1 MFDRLVPPPPP
12 APAPDDPPA
21 GDSGMSNRNV
31 SGHDTPLP
39 VVDQGGNPPMS
50 TPPTPDEGMSNA
62 PPSPGDDMEVDNT
75 PSISTTPPS
84 NISQKRLS
92 RSNAKRNYRDLGK
105 ESSSEEIQGPAPSKT
120 KKAKHHKSSTAS
132 RTAMTSSG
140 LRLQVQQ
147 NRPVPPIIIGTQCMQ
162 FDIIDLKTIEVS
174 LLKCPIVTK

>member
-1 MFDRLVPPPPP
+1 MRVAYTGASRRFRDEQPQCVWSRYPT
-12 APAPDDPPA
+12 A
-21 GDSGMSNRNV
+21 GGW
-31 SGHDTPLP
+31 P
-39 VVDQGGNPPMS
+39 GGESFYVYSP
-50 TPPTPDEGMSNA
+50 EGMSNA

-75 PSISTTPPS
+75 PSTSTTPPS

-92 RSNAKRNYRDLGK
+92 RSNAKQNYRDLGK

-162 FDIIDLKTIEVS
+162 FDIIDLKTIKVS